1 MIYLAIAKCENNRG
15 SQHEAAFSLLY
26 SILESLGHKD
36 AEIKKAESGRPFVEI
51 DKTDIS
57 ISHSGEVASCAVI
70 SPIEADIDFCVA
82 LPYTGTS
89 IGIDIEEI
97 QKGSLE
103 RKQRISE
110 RFLKTS
116 VSSETEF
123 YRLWTQ
129 NEAYGKMTGE
139 GVLTKKE
146 SDSNLLTF
154 TVELSEKQYS
164 LSISV
169 K

>member
-1 MIYLAIAKCENNRG
+1 MIYLAIAKCENSRD
-15 SQHEAAFSLLY
+15 SQHECAYSLLH
-26 SILESLGHKD
+26 SILDSLGHKD
-36 AEIKKAESGRPFVEI
+36 TAIKKAESGRPYVEI

-57 ISHSGEVASCAVI
+57 LSHSGEAVSCAVI

-82 LPYTGTS
+82 LPYSGTS

-97 QKGSLE
+97 QHGSLE
-103 RKQRISE
+103 RKQRIAE

-139 GVLTKKE
+139 GVLTKK
-146 SDSNLLTF
+146 DSSKNLLTF

-164 LSISV
+164 LSISI

>member
-1 MIYLAIAKCENNRG
+1 MIYLAIAKCENSRD
-15 SQHEAAFSLLY
+15 SQHEVAYSLLY
-26 SILESLGHKD
+26 TILESLGHKN

-51 DKTDIS
+51 EGTDIS
-57 ISHSGEVASCAVI
+57 LSHSGEAVACAVI
-70 SPIEADIDFCVA
+70 SPIEADIDYSVA
-82 LPYTGTS
+82 LPYTGAS

-97 QKGSLE
+97 KEGSLE
-103 RKQRISE
+103 KKQRIAE
-110 RFLKTS
+110 RFLKKS

-139 GVLTKKE
+139 GVLTKNE
-146 SDSNLLTF
+146 SVSDILTF
-154 TVELSEKQYS
+154 TIELSEKQYS
-164 LSISV
+164 LSISL